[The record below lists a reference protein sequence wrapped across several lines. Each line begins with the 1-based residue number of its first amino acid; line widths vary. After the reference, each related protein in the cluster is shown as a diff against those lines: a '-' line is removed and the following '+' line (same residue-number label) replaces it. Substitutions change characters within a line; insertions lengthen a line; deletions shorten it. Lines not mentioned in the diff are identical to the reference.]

1 LKAGKDAVPL
11 SEDPEVRT
19 PAAAAPQ
26 EEFFDASFLAELET
40 LAGSTPAAAPAQPSA
55 ALHDRLAAFLA
66 PREPLGEPLTEV
78 GFLALAPEAL
88 SDRTN
93 VLVEICREGGRGE
106 AALAVENFIVFFQ
119 ALVPTLSA
127 EGSGEI
133 KRFFF
138 RLAPTLLHIAHND
151 FGEDADSRT
160 QGRQALRNLETI
172 LIEISSV
179 RLAPSESELVF
190 RSIDQL
196 AAFIAVG
203 EYLMANEIV
212 SSQLLSIITRNK
224 LLRSLFRLMEVEANL
239 QRYLKERLG
248 CATPQLRVPED
259 FPLLADYGPMRILQ
273 EVGPD
278 GRRRPFVQ
286 IQIPDI
292 PLLRDVVLHLVPPAG
307 NGIDLRLDSL
317 GSAELAVDP
326 GVYTMGLLYQPQ

>member
-1 LKAGKDAVPL
+1 L
-11 SEDPEVRT
+11 SEDPRPTT
-19 PAAAAPQ
+19 PAPAAPQ
-26 EEFFDASFLAELET
+26 EDFFDASFIAELQT
-40 LAGSTPAAAPAQPSA
+40 LATATPAAVPAEPSA
-55 ALHDRLAAFLA
+55 ALHDKLAVVLA
-66 PREPLGEPLTEV
+66 PLQPGGEPLSETE
-78 GFLALAPEAL
+78 FLGL
-88 SDRTN
+88 SAEILSERTN
-93 VLVEICREGGRGE
+93 TLVEICREGGRGE

-119 ALVPTLSA
+119 ALVPTLSP
-127 EGSGEI
+127 EGLHEI

-151 FGEDADSRT
+151 FGEDEEARL

-179 RLAPSESELVF
+179 RLAPSETELVF

-224 LLRSLFRLMEVEANL
+224 LLRALFRLMEVEANL
-239 QRYLKERLG
+239 QRYLKEKLG
-248 CATPQLRVPED
+248 CSTPQLRVPED
-259 FPLLADYGPMRILQ
+259 FRLLAEYGPMRVLQ

-278 GRRRPFVQ
+278 GRRRQLVQ

-292 PLLRDVVLHLVPPAG
+292 PLLRDVVLHLVPEAG
-307 NGIDLRLDSL
+307 DGIDLRLDAL
-317 GSAELAVDP
+317 GSAELVVAP